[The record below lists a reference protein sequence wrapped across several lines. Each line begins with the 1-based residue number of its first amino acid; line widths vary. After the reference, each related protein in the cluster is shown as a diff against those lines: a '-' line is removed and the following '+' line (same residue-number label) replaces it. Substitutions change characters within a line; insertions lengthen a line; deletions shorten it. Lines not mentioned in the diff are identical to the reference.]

1 MRLFLDANVL
11 FSAALTPDGRAR
23 ALFELAGLEEMTL
36 LASPHSIAEARR
48 NIELKYPDR
57 AEELRTLVEQLSETV
72 EANPSMV
79 ARAAERGLPAEDA
92 PILAAAIQA
101 HADLLVTGD
110 RTHFGH
116 LYGQTI
122 DGVEAVTPAE
132 ALARLLG

>member
-23 ALFELAGLEEMTL
+23 ALFELAGLKEMTL

-122 DGVEAVTPAE
+122 DGVAAVTPAE

>member
-11 FSAALTPDGRAR
+11 FSAALTADGRAR
-23 ALFELAGLEEMTL
+23 ALFDLAGPKEMTL
-36 LASPHSIAEARR
+36 LASPHAIAEAIR

-57 AEELRTLVEQLSETV
+57 VEELQALVERLSVTL
-72 EANPSMV
+72 EATPSM
-79 ARAAERGLPAEDA
+79 AERAARQGLPAEDA
-92 PILAAAIQA
+92 PMLAAAIQA

-122 DGVEAVTPAE
+122 AGLETVAPAE